1 MHWQGLSEAEVAERT
16 LRGEKNSLPVDNS
29 RSLSKQLLGVL
40 KEPMMA
46 LLLIA
51 ALLSLALGDIVEAIA
66 LLISVTFVIG
76 IALFQVR
83 RTDKALAALRV
94 LSTPRAA
101 VYRDGELRQ
110 VPSQDLVLDDLVL
123 LKEGDRVPADC
134 VILESSSLTID
145 ESILTGESIAVEK
158 AKDDLALSG
167 SLVVRGH
174 AVGKVNAVGLASQ
187 LGQLGK
193 WLVGAEKRTVLQV
206 EVDSIVRVVAIVAIA
221 TAVTVSV
228 VYAMTRGD
236 WLVGSLAGIAAA
248 MALLPEEL
256 PIVLTI
262 FLGLGA
268 WRMAKAGVI
277 VRSNPAIEMLGQ
289 ITVLCVDKTGTITEN
304 EMTLVTDD
312 SQTLR
317 FGALASIPDSFDPI
331 DKAFLRAASVDQDLT
346 LVREFSLSDE
356 NPFFCQIW
364 REPSGSLVAAIKGA
378 PERVVELCQL
388 PDSRKT
394 QILNQLDE
402 GANKGLRI
410 LAVAKASAP
419 ESILDAKNA
428 LSLNFEFV
436 GLAAMKD
443 PIRKGV
449 DQAISELRRAGVR
462 TVIITGD
469 YPQTAEA
476 IGREVGLLSNEK
488 SLSGEMLQ
496 QLSAVELE
504 RAVRAQS
511 VFSRVKP
518 QQKLMIIKELQRQGE
533 IVAMTGDGVNDS
545 PALKAAN
552 VGIAMGKRGSEV
564 AREAA
569 DLVIAD
575 DSFLSITE
583 GVRAGRRI
591 FSNLRKAASYVIA
604 IHVPIFGMA
613 LVPIASPVWPLV
625 LLPIQIAILEI
636 IIDPSASLVYEAEK
650 STKDQMLKPPRP
662 IGDRMVSSSV
672 LKLATS
678 QGLILFAGALTSFL
692 ISLSLGAPDD
702 EVRSVTFGTILLGNL
717 LLMLTNRSSTASI
730 FELISGR
737 INRLA
742 IYIFSAGL
750 LFMFSMF
757 SVSQI
762 RAAFNLSELGVS
774 EIVVILVCA
783 LPAPIWFEIY
793 KFSKRRKL
801 ASSSLT

>member
-1 MHWQGLSEAEVAERT
+1 MQWQGLSEAEVVERT
-16 LRGEKNSLPVDNS
+16 LSGGKNSLPVDTS

-83 RTDKALAALRV
+83 RTDKALAALRL
-94 LSTPRAA
+94 LSTPKAS
-101 VYRDGELRQ
+101 VYRSGELIQ
-110 VPSQDLVLDDLVL
+110 VPSQDLVLDDLIL

-134 VILESSSLTID
+134 LILESSSLTID
-145 ESILTGESIAVEK
+145 ESILTGESVAVEK
-158 AKDDLALSG
+158 AKGDLAISG
-167 SLVVRGH
+167 SLIVRGH

-193 WLVGAEKRTVLQV
+193 WLVGVEKRTVLQR
-206 EVDSIVRVVAIVAIA
+206 EVDSIVQVVAIVAIA

-228 VYAMTRGD
+228 VYALTRGD

-304 EMTLVTDD
+304 EMTLVTKDP
-312 SQTLR
+312 QTLR
-317 FGALASIPDSFDPI
+317 YGAMASIPDSFDPI
-331 DKAFLRAASVDQDLT
+331 DKAFLKAASIDSDLT
-346 LVREFSLSDE
+346 LVREFPLADE
-356 NPFFCQIW
+356 HPFFCQIW
-364 REPSGSLVAAIKGA
+364 REPSGNLVAAIKGA
-378 PERVVELCQL
+378 PERVVELCKVAEPQ
-388 PDSRKT
+388 KT
-394 QILNQLDE
+394 EVLNQLDE
-402 GANKGLRI
+402 GASQGLRI
-410 LAVAKASAP
+410 LGVAKASAS
-419 ESILDAKNA
+419 EAILDAKNA
-428 LSLNFEFV
+428 LGLSFEFV

-449 DQAISELRRAGVR
+449 DQAITELSRAGVR

-469 YPQTAEA
+469 YSQTAEA
-476 IGREVGLLSNEK
+476 IGREVGLLSSEK
-488 SLSGEMLQ
+488 SLSGETLE
-496 QLSAVELE
+496 QLSSVELE
-504 RAVRAQS
+504 QAVRTQS
-511 VFSRVKP
+511 VFSRVRP
-518 QQKLMIIKELQRQGE
+518 HQKLMIIKELQRQGE

-650 STKDQMLKPPRP
+650 STKDQMLKPPRS
-662 IGDRMVSSSV
+662 IGERMVSRSV
-672 LKLATS
+672 IKLAAA

-692 ISLSLGAPDD
+692 FSLSLGSSDD

-730 FELISGR
+730 VELMSGR
-737 INRLA
+737 VNRLA
-742 IYIFSAGL
+742 ITIFSAGL
-750 LFMFSMF
+750 VFMLIMF
-757 SVSQI
+757 SVPQI
-762 RAAFNLSELGVS
+762 RAAFNLSVLGVS
-774 EIVVILVCA
+774 EIMVILVCA
-783 LPAPIWFEIY
+783 LPAPIWFEVY

-801 ASSSLT
+801 ITSPPN